1 MPVVGLEYG
10 EFEDLRFRKCYVVVF
25 GIIRWFDEL
34 FDCYLVEESMYGF
47 RGLIAKRRNLFF
59 F

>member
-1 MPVVGLEYG
+1 MVVS
-10 EFEDLRFRKCYVVVF
+10 

-47 RGLIAKRRNLFF
+47 RGLIAKRMNFF
-59 F
+59 FFWISNKFY